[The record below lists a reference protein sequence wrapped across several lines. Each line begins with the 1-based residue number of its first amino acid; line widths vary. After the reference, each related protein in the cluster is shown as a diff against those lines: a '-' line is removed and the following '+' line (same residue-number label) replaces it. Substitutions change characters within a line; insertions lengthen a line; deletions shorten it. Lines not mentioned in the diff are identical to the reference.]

1 MRRCPAQVLTLSPS
15 SSIHPLFHT
24 FTSFQDSAKDQSFRS
39 QRCQTCFNLATT
51 LFFCPD
57 LTFPLTFTQ
66 IFHFFSTTSIA
77 EICLH
82 LVFLSSHGQISQ
94 PLSQINIAAQS
105 HCSTASHSIP
115 IYWILVEKMRELSL
129 LIFTK
134 LLSVVHSPAKALSA
148 SQQGQQA
155 CQPLPQALSC
165 PCRNPQVPTYPPP
178 PPQPGW
184 YLPHPVLQTS
194 WTWKQ
199 LEQGESSSRHWC
211 QCAWRGLYSTSQGK
225 RRQPPHLCLPP
236 CWLAPAWRGHS
247 SAWSHSIPRG
257 HETFW
262 KGPPGV
268 QFSSGHKLWGPTDQS
283 SSDPTTQPPP

>member
-1 MRRCPAQVLTLSPS
+1 MFQFSYYSLLLPWPHFSSDIYTNFSLLLDDFNFWNLLAFRLPLLSWSDFTATITNKYCCPKS
-15 SSIHPLFHT
+15 LFN
-24 FTSFQDSAKDQSFRS
+24 S
-39 QRCQTCFNLATT
+39 
-51 LFFCPD
+51 
-57 LTFPLTFTQ
+57 LTFHPY
-66 IFHFFSTTSIA
+66 
-77 EICLH
+77 
-82 LVFLSSHGQISQ
+82 
-94 PLSQINIAAQS
+94 
-105 HCSTASHSIP
+105 
-115 IYWILVEKMRELSL
+115 IYRILVEKMRELSL

-268 QFSSGHKLWGPTDQS
+268 QFSSGHELWGPTDQS